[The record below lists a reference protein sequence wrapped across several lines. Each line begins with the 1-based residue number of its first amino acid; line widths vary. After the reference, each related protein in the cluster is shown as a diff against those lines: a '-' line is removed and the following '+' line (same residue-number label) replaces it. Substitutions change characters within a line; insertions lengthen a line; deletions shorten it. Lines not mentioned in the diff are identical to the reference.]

1 MSKKRSSLTVL
12 GIAIGIYSV
21 LIIAVIGVS
30 GKELLNNELE
40 KLGFNC
46 ITISASDKQL
56 SQLSSSELNYLQG
69 LPEVS
74 VAAPLVVNMGQVST
88 RGFVGDSV
96 VCGIDQNTSK
106 IVQIEMLH
114 GRMFTSGELATSSK
128 VCIVDGTLA
137 EAFYKRSNIIG
148 KQLTVTIGGKNESFE
163 VIGVSGSGSGP
174 LANVVGDYVPSFVY
188 LPYTTQMELTGR
200 SSIDQL
206 FLQLGENEDFE
217 DVGNMISK
225 RLSHMAGYSN
235 LYRHSNLATQKD
247 KLSNIFKIVTI
258 VLIAIGGVSFL
269 VSGLSIM
276 TIMLSAVKE
285 RTKEIGI
292 KKAIGASS
300 MDILWEFLIDAFN
313 MSFTG
318 CAWGFFASMT
328 TVLSAAVL
336 FKLPLVLPYGVIF
349 TIFLFSVTI
358 GVIFGVYPAIIAAK
372 LHPVEA
378 LRQEG

>member
-30 GKELLNNELE
+30 GRELLNNELE

-128 VCIVDGTLA
+128 VCIVDETLA

-163 VIGVSGSGSGP
+163 VIGISGSGSGP

-328 TVLSAAVL
+328 TVLSAAAL
-336 FKLPLVLPYGVIF
+336 FKLPLVLPYGVIIA
-349 TIFLFSVTI
+349 IFLFSVTI